1 MTSAHM
7 TTCPLFFDTRPYRS
21 TKGRGGGVQLTLGS
35 EFYGRLTRA
44 MEEHDLVTLAS
55 LYHPDAVQLSADTGQ
70 VLRGTATIV
79 AAADNMLRAV
89 GPIRAVSADKFVECG
104 DVLCVEA
111 TQALRFHEVQTYDVF
126 VLRAGAVQF
135 QFSGMI
141 APRPAALPQ
150 PASAAPTPERRVYD
164 RYRSAAGARDYARL
178 RDLISADAVSIYAS
192 LGLVHQGRDA
202 ILAAARAD
210 ERQSTPPRLTAIT
223 GVAEAPG
230 LIAVE
235 AVITQTALLPG
246 GGIFGQPG
254 GPTLDLHGY
263 EFLVLRDGAAR
274 CHVFGLIS
282 PRPDEVDAILA
293 QSIEQIRYA
302 NQLKTRMKLSA
313 NENVRWTARMLGGPW
328 YR

>member
-1 MTSAHM
+1 MA
-7 TTCPLFFDTRPYRS
+7 
-21 TKGRGGGVQLTLGS
+21 
-35 EFYGRLTRA
+35 
-44 MEEHDLVTLAS
+44 EHDLVTLAS
-55 LYHPDAVQLSADTGQ
+55 LYHPDAVLLSADSGQ
-70 VLRGTATIV
+70 VLRGTADIV
-79 AAADNMLRAV
+79 AAADRLLQAV
-89 GPIRAVSADKFVECG
+89 GPITTVSADKFVECG

-111 TQALRFHEVQTYDVF
+111 IQAQRFQEVQTYDVF

-150 PASAAPTPERRVYD
+150 PARFPPTPERRIYD
-164 RYRSAAGARDYARL
+164 LYRSAAGARDYARL
-178 RDLISADAVSIYAS
+178 RDLISPEAVSIYAS

-235 AVITQTALLPG
+235 AVVTQTALLPG
-246 GGIFGQPG
+246 GGLFGQPG
-254 GPTLDLHGY
+254 GPTLNLHSY
-263 EFLVLRDGAAR
+263 EFLVLRDGVAR

-282 PRPDEVDAILA
+282 PRPAEVDAILA
-293 QSIEQIRYA
+293 RAIEQIRYA
-302 NQLKTRMKLSA
+302 NQLKTKMKLQA
-313 NENVRWTARMLGGPW
+313 NENVRWTARLLGGPW